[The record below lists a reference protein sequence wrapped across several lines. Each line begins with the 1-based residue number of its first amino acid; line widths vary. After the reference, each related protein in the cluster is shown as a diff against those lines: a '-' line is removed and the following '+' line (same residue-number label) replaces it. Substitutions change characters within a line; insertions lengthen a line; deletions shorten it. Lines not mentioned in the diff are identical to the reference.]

1 MANVVWHK
9 KLQILLDLT
18 QDDLDH
24 PELPGLWETV
34 YRTDRYYGRLGVPVS
49 ERDLQCGGVCR
60 DMNVDASIHLRMR
73 NGRREAVHERRE
85 DEERHTAPMSDEHKA
100 YQERIL
106 RAADEGGFSGD
117 SEVRTRVGRSWIQ
130 TDTLVEGADGR
141 RIGWE
146 IQMSTID
153 QNGLRGVRARAAKA
167 AKNGITP
174 AWHTDRAAYAQRND
188 THWTRS
194 DHLPAYVIART
205 GDLRIVSGFR
215 VLDFWRCDVRTLY
228 SCPDG
233 IRRCGK
239 THATPKPRD
248 VLFDDMV
255 RQTAAGT
262 IVPVQ
267 FRAGTTVHRFWA
279 TNADRDRLD
288 DLYSDDTQLLA
299 PEPETDP
306 AARASR
312 NRPTCRPAVAPIPV
326 QAPPPQPGM
335 PAVIPA
341 EPSAPAVEA
350 APMDTEEHEPRSG
363 QTPDISTGLPSELNV
378 LQQVADEARHKLE
391 QLQDHHERDL
401 QRQAWRD
408 AAAAAQAA
416 VTHYARAK
424 RLNRYEVEKGAS
436 PWVVDTLILDLLDP
450 EEARKTADGDEG
462 LLGRVQ
468 GRCRGPVRVHAR
480 GDLQEHR
487 RRPGHQ
493 QEHPASLGAAGP

>member
-1 MANVVWHK
+1 VVANVVWHK

-18 QDDLDH
+18 RDDLDH
-24 PELPGLWETV
+24 SSLPGLWDTV
-34 YRTDRYYGRLGVPVS
+34 YRTDRYYGQLGVPVS

-60 DMNVDASIHLRMR
+60 EMGVEAPMHLRMR

-106 RAADEGGFSGD
+106 RAADEGGFNGD

-146 IQMSTID
+146 IQLSTID

-167 AKNGITP
+167 AKNGIIP
-174 AWHTDRAAYAQRND
+174 AWHTDRSAYAQRND

-215 VLDFWRCDVRTLY
+215 VLDFWKCDVRALY
-228 SCPDG
+228 PCPDG

-239 THATPKPRD
+239 AHATPKPRD
-248 VLFDDMV
+248 VLFDEMV

-262 IVPVQ
+262 IVPIQ
-267 FRAGTTVHRFWA
+267 FRAGTTVHRFWV
-279 TNADRDRLD
+279 TSADRARLD
-288 DLYSDDTQLLA
+288 DLYSDDTQLPTPERETA
-299 PEPETDP
+299 PATG
-306 AARASR
+306 ASR
-312 NRPTCRPAVAPIPV
+312 NLPTCRPAAAPITL
-326 QAPPPQPGM
+326 QTPPQPHLSALL
-335 PAVIPA
+335 PAQ
-341 EPSAPAVEA
+341 PSAPAVEA
-350 APMDTEEHEPRSG
+350 VPADTQEHEHRRG
-363 QTPDISTGLPSELNV
+363 QTADSTMGLPRELIT
-378 LQQVADEARHKLE
+378 LQQAADEAHHQLE

-408 AAAAAQAA
+408 AAEAAQAA
-416 VTHYARAK
+416 VTQYARTK
-424 RLNRYEVEKGAS
+424 RLNRYEVEKR
-436 PWVVDTLILDLLDP
+436 LRQI
-450 EEARKTADGDEG
+450 
-462 LLGRVQ
+462 
-468 GRCRGPVRVHAR
+468 VRHS
-480 GDLQEHR
+480 GQ
-487 RRPGHQ
+487 
-493 QEHPASLGAAGP
+493 